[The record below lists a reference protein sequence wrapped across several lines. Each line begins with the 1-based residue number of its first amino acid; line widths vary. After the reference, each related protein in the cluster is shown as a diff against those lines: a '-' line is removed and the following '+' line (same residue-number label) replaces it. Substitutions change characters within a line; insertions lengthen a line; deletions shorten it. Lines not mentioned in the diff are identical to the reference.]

1 MYCESCGSLINSGEV
16 FCSNCGTPVSQPAPS
31 APAPAPQAVVQPIA
45 QPAPQTQYQQP
56 VYQQPQY
63 QQPQYQQPVYQQPMY
78 QPRTYQQPV
87 RTVQPFYQQVQPVYQ
102 QPIVITPIDNRKRV
116 NGAATAG
123 LVLGIISLCLSWIPL
138 FNTIPSALGLIFSIV
153 GVARKGAGGKGRAIA
168 GLIMSGIALLIT
180 AYVIYYVIASG
191 ELNSI

>member
-1 MYCESCGSLINSGEV
+1 MYCESCGSLINSGEA
-16 FCSNCGTPVSQPAPS
+16 FCSNCGTPVPQPAPS
-31 APAPAPQAVVQPIA
+31 TPAPAPQAVVQPIA
-45 QPAPQTQYQQP
+45 QPAPQPQYQQP

-87 RTVQPFYQQVQPVYQ
+87 RTVQPIYQQTVYQ

-123 LVLGIISLCLSWIPL
+123 LVLGIIALCLSWLPM

-168 GLIMSGIALLIT
+168 GLIMSSIGLLIT
-180 AYVIYYVIASG
+180 AYVIFYVVTSG
-191 ELNSI
+191 ELDSI

>member
-1 MYCESCGSLINSGEV
+1 MYCESCGSLINCGEA
-16 FCSNCGTPVSQPAPS
+16 FCSNCGTPVPQPAPS
-31 APAPAPQAVVQPIA
+31 TPAPAPQAVVQPIA
-45 QPAPQTQYQQP
+45 LPAPQ
-56 VYQQPQY
+56 PQ
-63 QQPQYQQPVYQQPMY
+63 YQQPMY

-87 RTVQPFYQQVQPVYQ
+87 RTVQPIYQQPVYQ

-123 LVLGIISLCLSWIPL
+123 LVLGIIALCLSWLPM

-168 GLIMSGIALLIT
+168 GLIMSSIGLLIT
-180 AYVIYYVIASG
+180 AYVIFYVVTSG
-191 ELNSI
+191 ELDSI

>member
-1 MYCESCGSLINSGEV
+1 M
-16 FCSNCGTPVSQPAPS
+16 
-31 APAPAPQAVVQPIA
+31 
-45 QPAPQTQYQQP
+45 
-56 VYQQPQY
+56 
-63 QQPQYQQPVYQQPMY
+63 
-78 QPRTYQQPV
+78 
-87 RTVQPFYQQVQPVYQ
+87 YQ

-153 GVARKGAGGKGRAIA
+153 GVARNGAGGKGRAIA